1 MGLLYPTGYGQ
12 VVQDKL
18 QQPTTSSNRSERVRD
33 IETVFFRGFFSGGSN
48 SNRGFPIRA
57 IAPHGVVPFLNPGTA
72 SQQVALNCNPSAENN
87 FNPDPTLCSISI
99 GGFSLWELSNEL
111 RFTVTGPI
119 SGAVFCDMSD
129 VSPRTSNI
137 RLTHLHL
144 SCGAGGRYDTPVG
157 PIRVDIGYRIQPAQV
172 LGFPDEDKAVAS
184 DPSLGVQPK
193 FEVFDL
199 RIPIALAFGVGE
211 AF

>member
-1 MGLLYPTGYGQ
+1 
-12 VVQDKL
+12 
-18 QQPTTSSNRSERVRD
+18 
-33 IETVFFRGFFSGGSN
+33 
-48 SNRGFPIRA
+48 
-57 IAPHGVVPFLNPGTA
+57 
-72 SQQVALNCNPSAENN
+72 
-87 FNPDPTLCSISI
+87 
-99 GGFSLWELSNEL
+99 
-111 RFTVTGPI
+111 
-119 SGAVFCDMSD
+119 MSD